1 MPRQQLQDRSAGQK
15 CRTEAGEKQKTENQ
29 LRGSPK
35 NAAAAGEPFHHRN
48 VNMRRTKQLNDI
60 SKSRSIQKTADSSSS
75 LHADSGRTQLWVHAA
90 LIFVTASWGFN
101 NIIMK
106 IGFRELMAE
115 QFAGIRMLAA
125 LPFMIYLAFFMPNHV
140 PFERRD
146 MGKIALISVFGMGM
160 FQVLFPIGVDQTSAP
175 VGGILMATMPI
186 HVVIIGIVFRL
197 ERPKPLAILGVLI
210 TLGGLALITSASGNG
225 VSAAGEAAAGGI
237 ASGDIAAGLGSTV
250 SNKTTLLGIVMLIT
264 SEFGYAVNTTFLRPY
279 MRKYPSLQVTGLA
292 LITATMLFMLING
305 RYIVQIDFASLSSA
319 GWWAIIYSGLIPL
332 FASNVL
338 WNLSVK
344 HIGSTRVSVYGN
356 LPPVFVLIFGA
367 VLLQQLLFPLQIA
380 GAVIVLAGVILVQL
394 R

>member
-1 MPRQQLQDRSAGQK
+1 MSGK
-15 CRTEAGEKQKTENQ
+15 KQSNPD
-29 LRGSPK
+29 S
-35 NAAAAGEPFHHRN
+35 N
-48 VNMRRTKQLNDI
+48 
-60 SKSRSIQKTADSSSS
+60 SRSLKNTAASSS

-115 QFAGIRMLAA
+115 QFAGIRMLMA

-146 MGKIALISVFGMGM
+146 MGKIILISVFGMGM

-175 VGGILMATMPI
+175 VGGILMATMPV
-186 HVVIIGIVFRL
+186 HVVIIGLVFRL
-197 ERPKPLAILGVLI
+197 ERPKPLGILGVLM
-210 TLGGLALITSASGNG
+210 TLGGLALITFSSGNG
-225 VSAAGEAAAGGI
+225 AVSEAG
-237 ASGDIAAGLGSTV
+237 SSGLGSTV
-250 SNKTTLLGIVMLIT
+250 SSRTTLFGIIMLIS
-264 SEFGYAVNTTFLRPY
+264 SEFGYAVNTTFLRPF
-279 MRKYPSLQVTGLA
+279 MKKYPSLQVTGLA